1 MKKYIRAAEDI
12 SSMAEYVDRLNQI
25 MTELNV
31 AKSDLEARISSIY
44 DTINQFYKDYP
55 DFKQSPEFI
64 INNPDDYPWFMSISD
79 EDADALY
86 DMWDNFYFQNVE
98 YEALVDGIVEASEAL
113 DEAYSRI
120 ADLND

>member
-1 MKKYIRAAEDI
+1 MKKYIKAAENI

-25 MTELNV
+25 MSDLTV

-44 DTINQFYKDYP
+44 DEINQFYKDLP
-55 DFKQSPEFI
+55 DGKQSPEFVI
-64 INNPDDYPWFMSISD
+64 DNPDNYPWFMSISD

-86 DMWDNFYFQNVE
+86 DMWDKFYSQNVE

-120 ADLND
+120 EDLND